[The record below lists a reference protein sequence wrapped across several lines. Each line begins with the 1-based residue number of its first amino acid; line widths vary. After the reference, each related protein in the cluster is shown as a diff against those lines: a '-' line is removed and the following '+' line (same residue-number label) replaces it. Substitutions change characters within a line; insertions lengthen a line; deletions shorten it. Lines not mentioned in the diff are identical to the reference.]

1 MACERGRAEPD
12 GGQDGKKLDFS
23 NGTNSSNPLSSSSA
37 SGENRWLGPICRYAE
52 RILTSNLTLSVI
64 AGKIGLCLTGAELC

>member
-52 RILTSNLTLSVI
+52 RILTSNLTFGSWDQTLPEI
-64 AGKIGLCLTGAELC
+64 RR